1 MRRVVITSIAGVTP
15 LGNTFEETWK
25 ALLEGKSGI
34 APITLFDTADY
45 ATTIAGEVKN
55 FSIADYGVDVKSARR
70 MDRFSQFSVASSLML
85 LKDSTFTINASNEF
99 STAVILG
106 VGIGGLETIAQHHHD
121 LATKGPN
128 KISPFMIPMLISNM
142 APGSIAMATGAK
154 GMNITVTSAC
164 ASGTHA
170 VGIALDCIRA
180 GRATAVIT
188 GGTEASITPLGI
200 SGFNALKALSTKN
213 DTPMQASR
221 PFSASR
227 DGFVMGEGCGLL
239 LLEDLDCALQ
249 RNATIYA
256 EVVGFGAT
264 DDAYHMTAPDEQCRG
279 MVGAMKMALEDAHIT
294 PEQVQYINAHGTSTQ
309 LNDLLE
315 TKAIKMVFGE
325 YAYNLAISSNK
336 SQLGHL
342 LGAAGGVE
350 LAITAKS
357 IQESRV
363 PATINLT
370 DNDPECDLDYI
381 PNTPRNMNIE
391 YAISN
396 SFGFGGTNACV
407 VLKRFE
413 K

>member
-34 APITLFDTADY
+34 TPITLFD
-45 ATTIAGEVKN
+45 ATEYSAKIAGEVKN
-55 FSIADYGVDVKSARR
+55 FSITHYGIDAKSARR
-70 MDRFSQFSVASSLML
+70 MDRFTQFAVASARML
-85 LKDSTFTINASNEF
+85 LQDSAFTINASNEF
-99 STAVILG
+99 ATAVILG

-142 APGSIAMATGAK
+142 APGSVAMAVGAK

-170 VGIALDCIRA
+170 VGVALDCIRS
-180 GRATAVIT
+180 GRADAVIT

-200 SGFNALKALSTKN
+200 SGFTALRALSVRN
-213 DTPMQASR
+213 DEPMSASR

-239 LLEDLDCALQ
+239 LLESLDSALA
-249 RNATIYA
+249 RNASIYA

-264 DDAYHMTAPDEQCRG
+264 DDAYHMTAPDEACHG
-279 MVGAMKMALEDAHIT
+279 MVGAMKMAIEDAHIT
-294 PEQVQYINAHGTSTQ
+294 PEQVQYINAHGTSTE

-315 TKAIKMVFGE
+315 TKSIKMLFGKH
-325 YAYNLAISSNK
+325 AYSLAVSSNK

-342 LGAAGGVE
+342 LGAAGGIE
-350 LAITAKS
+350 LAITAKAIKES
-357 IQESRV
+357 IA
-363 PATINLT
+363 PATINLLEP
-370 DNDPECDLDYI
+370 DPQCDLDYI
-381 PNTPRNMNIE
+381 PNTPRPMDIE
-391 YAISN
+391 YALSN

-407 VLKRFE
+407 VLKRYT

>member
-1 MRRVVITSIAGVTP
+1 MRRVVITGIAGVTP

-34 APITLFDTADY
+34 APITLFD
-45 ATTIAGEVKN
+45 ATDFSAKIAGEVKN
-55 FSIADYGVDVKSARR
+55 FSITHYGVDAKTARR
-70 MDRFSQFSVASSLML
+70 MDRFSQFAVASAHML

-142 APGSIAMATGAK
+142 APGSVAMAVGAK
-154 GMNITVTSAC
+154 GMNIAVTSAC

-170 VGIALDCIRA
+170 VGVAFDYIRS
-180 GRATAVIT
+180 GRAEAILT

-200 SGFNALKALSTKN
+200 SGFTALKALSVRN
-213 DTPMQASR
+213 DDPEHASR

-239 LLEDLDCALQ
+239 LLESLDSALA

-264 DDAYHMTAPDEQCRG
+264 DDAYHMTAPDEECHG
-279 MVGAMKMALEDAHIT
+279 MVGVMKMALQDAQIT
-294 PEQVQYINAHGTSTQ
+294 PEQVQYVNAHGTSTQ
-309 LNDLLE
+309 LNDMLE
-315 TKAIKMVFGE
+315 TKAIKMVFGNH
-325 YAYNLAISSNK
+325 AHSLAISSNK

-342 LGAAGGVE
+342 LGAAGGIE
-350 LAITAKS
+350 LAITAKA
-357 IQESRV
+357 IQESIV
-363 PATINLT
+363 PATMNLT
-370 DNDPECDLDYI
+370 DADPTCDLDYI
-381 PNTPRNMNIE
+381 PNTPRKMDIE

-407 VLKRFE
+407 VLKRFRG
-413 K
+413 